1 MRHTI
6 QRLFFHCRF
15 ARTIWSITQMV
26 SGLPKLVSVLHVWQL
41 GGNKNLKPLLLG
53 GAAICWSI
61 WLRKNDIVFGKENNY
76 SPLQVSYMVIY
87 WFNTWSILQKL
98 HILGCGGFVHP
109 VRLIV
114 SVVYKP
120 ADVVLL

>member
-1 MRHTI
+1 MSHTC
-6 QRLFFHCRF
+6 L
-15 ARTIWSITQMV
+15 A
-26 SGLPKLVSVLHVWQL
+26 G

-61 WLRKNDIVFGKENNY
+61 KLRKNDIVFGKENNY